1 MKLYF
6 NHPISILHLA
16 KPNPL
21 IYISLAL
28 FLLKETLMRRTK
40 PSGIICLLITAVIW
54 GSSFVAQSI
63 GMQSIDAFTFTGI
76 RTTLGVIFLLPF
88 TLIINKGFDFSR
100 KTLRAGLIL
109 GIVFSFAQNFQ
120 QFAFYYSTSGKIAFI
135 TAFYMFF
142 VPLFSVI
149 FLRKKIAVLTWA
161 SILLGLVGLFL
172 LCIDPSDMTSINMG
186 DILALICAVF
196 YAVQIM
202 LIDKF
207 LEDGVNGIQLSF
219 MQFAVAAVL
228 SVIAMFIFEKPILA
242 DIKTAAPSLLYS
254 GIMSC
259 GIAYTLQIV
268 GQKNASPVVASLLMC
283 LESVFAVITASIIL
297 HENMQPREMAGCL
310 IMFAAI
316 IISQV
321 SETLS
326 AKKQNPESAGSS

>member
-1 MKLYF
+1 
-6 NHPISILHLA
+6 
-16 KPNPL
+16 
-21 IYISLAL
+21 
-28 FLLKETLMRRTK
+28 MRRTK
-40 PSGIICLLITAVIW
+40 PLGIVLLLITAIIW

-63 GMQSIDAFTFTGI
+63 GMESVDAFTFTGI
-76 RTTLGVIFLLPF
+76 RTTLGMLFLLPF
-88 TLIINKGFDFSR
+88 TLIINKGFDFR
-100 KTLRAGLIL
+100 KSTLKKGLIL
-109 GIVFSFAQNFQ
+109 GIVFSIAQNFQ

-149 FLRKKIAVLTWA
+149 FLKKKIAVLTWL
-161 SILLGLVGLFL
+161 SIFIGLLGLFL
-172 LCIDPSDMTSINMG
+172 LCINPQDLTNINMG
-186 DILALICAVF
+186 DVLALICAVF

-207 LEDGVNGIQLSF
+207 MEENISGVQLSF
-219 MQFAVAAVL
+219 MQFFVAAII
-228 SVIAMFIFEKPILA
+228 SIIAMFIFEQPNLA

-268 GQKNASPVVASLLMC
+268 GQKHASPVVASLLMC
-283 LESVFAVITASIIL
+283 LESVFAVIAAAIVL
-297 HENMQPREMAGCL
+297 HEGMSPREAAGCL

-316 IISQV
+316 ILSQV

-326 AKKQNPESAGSS
+326 SKHQNREPS

>member
-1 MKLYF
+1 MRKTKL
-6 NHPISILHLA
+6 
-16 KPNPL
+16 
-21 IYISLAL
+21 
-28 FLLKETLMRRTK
+28 
-40 PSGIICLLITAVIW
+40 SGIICLLITAVIW

-76 RTTLGVIFLLPF
+76 RTFLGVFFLLPF
-88 TLIINKGFDFSR
+88 TLIINKGFDFR
-100 KTLRAGLIL
+100 KKTLRAGLIL

-149 FLRKKIAVLTWA
+149 FLKKKIAVLTWL
-161 SILLGLVGLFL
+161 SILLGLIGLFF
-172 LCIDPSDMTSINMG
+172 LCINPSELTSINLG

-202 LIDKF
+202 LVDRF
-207 LEDGVNGIQLSF
+207 LDDGVNGIQLSF
-219 MQFAVAAVL
+219 MQFAVAGTI
-228 SVIAMFIFEKPILA
+228 SVIAMFIFEHPDLGN
-242 DIKTAAPSLLYS
+242 IKTAAPSLLYS

-297 HENMQPREMAGCL
+297 HENMKPVEMAGCL

-316 IISQV
+316 ILSQV
-321 SETLS
+321 SETFS
-326 AKKQNPESAGSS
+326 AKLQNLEPVKPS

>member
-1 MKLYF
+1 
-6 NHPISILHLA
+6 
-16 KPNPL
+16 
-21 IYISLAL
+21 
-28 FLLKETLMRRTK
+28 MRRTK
-40 PSGIICLLITAVIW
+40 PQGIILLLITAIIW

-76 RTTLGVIFLLPF
+76 RTALGMLFLLPF
-88 TLIINKGFDFSR
+88 TLIINKGFDFSK
-100 KTLRAGLIL
+100 KTLRNGLIL
-109 GIVFSFAQNFQ
+109 GVVFSIAQNFQ

-142 VPLFSVI
+142 VPLISVV
-149 FLRKKIAVLTWA
+149 FLKKKIAVLTWL
-161 SILLGLVGLFL
+161 SIVIGLIGLFL
-172 LCIDPSDMTSINMG
+172 LCINPSDLTNINMG

-207 LEDGVNGIQLSF
+207 TEEDISGVQLSF
-219 MQFAVAAVL
+219 MQFFVAAII
-228 SVIAMFIFEKPILA
+228 SIIAMFIFEKPVIA

-268 GQKNASPVVASLLMC
+268 GQKHASPVVASLLMC
-283 LESVFAVITASIIL
+283 LESVFAVITAAIIL
-297 HENMQPREMAGCL
+297 HESMLPREMAGCL
-310 IMFAAI
+310 IMFGAI
-316 IISQV
+316 ILSQV

-326 AKKQNPESAGSS
+326 SKDQNQATSGQT

>member
-1 MKLYF
+1 
-6 NHPISILHLA
+6 
-16 KPNPL
+16 
-21 IYISLAL
+21 
-28 FLLKETLMRRTK
+28 MRRTR
-40 PSGIICLLITAVIW
+40 PIGIVLLLITAIIW

-76 RTTLGVIFLLPF
+76 RTTLGVLFLLPI
-88 TLIINKGFDFSR
+88 TLIVNKGFDFSK

-149 FLRKKIAVLTWA
+149 FLKKKIAVLTWA
-161 SILLGLVGLFL
+161 SIIIGLAGLFL
-172 LCIDPSDMTSINMG
+172 LCIDPSDLTSVNFG
-186 DILALICAVF
+186 DVLALICAIF

-207 LEDGVNGIQLSF
+207 LEENINGVQLSF
-219 MQFAVAAVL
+219 MQFVVAAIL
-228 SVIAMFIFEKPILA
+228 SIIAMFIFEKPVIA

-283 LESVFAVITASIIL
+283 LESVFAVITAAIIL
-297 HENMQPREMAGCL
+297 HEAMAPRETAGCL

-316 IISQV
+316 LLSQISE
-321 SETLS
+321 SLS
-326 AKKQNPESAGSS
+326 AKKRNPEQAKPT

>member
-1 MKLYF
+1 
-6 NHPISILHLA
+6 
-16 KPNPL
+16 
-21 IYISLAL
+21 
-28 FLLKETLMRRTK
+28 MRRTR
-40 PSGIICLLITAVIW
+40 PAGIILLLITAIIW

-76 RTTLGVIFLLPF
+76 RTVLGMLFLLPF

-100 KTLRAGLIL
+100 KTLKKGLIL

-149 FLRKKIAVLTWA
+149 FLKKKISVLTWL
-161 SILLGLVGLFL
+161 SILMGLVGLFF
-172 LCIDPSDMTSINMG
+172 LCINPDEMTAINPG

-207 LEDGVNGIQLSF
+207 LDDKTNGIQLSF
-219 MQFAVAAVL
+219 MQFFVAGII
-228 SVIAMFIFEKPILA
+228 SVIAMFIFEKPVIA

-297 HENMQPREMAGCL
+297 HEAMAPREMAGCL

-321 SETLS
+321 SESLS
-326 AKKQNPESAGSS
+326 AKKQNPESAGTSSAE